1 VPEATHGCDRRVEI
15 SMSERYFEDWHV
27 GDRLESDT
35 VIVTEEAI
43 RTFAREYDP
52 QPFHLGHEAAQ
63 GTLFGR
69 LTASG
74 WQTAGYSM
82 RLLVLSGA
90 LGPGGV
96 GLGVDELRWLR
107 PVYPDDE
114 LRIVVECTGTRA
126 NAAKPTG
133 IVHLKIA
140 TYNQRGEEVMRQITA
155 AMLPRRKPAD
165 G

>member
-1 VPEATHGCDRRVEI
+1 
-15 SMSERYFEDWHV
+15 MSERYFEDWNV

-52 QPFHLGHEAAQ
+52 QPFHLGHEAAK

-82 RLLVLSGA
+82 RLLVHSGA

-114 LRIVVECTGTRA
+114 LRIVVECTGTRG

-140 TYNQRGEEVMRQITA
+140 TYNQRGEEVMRHIAA